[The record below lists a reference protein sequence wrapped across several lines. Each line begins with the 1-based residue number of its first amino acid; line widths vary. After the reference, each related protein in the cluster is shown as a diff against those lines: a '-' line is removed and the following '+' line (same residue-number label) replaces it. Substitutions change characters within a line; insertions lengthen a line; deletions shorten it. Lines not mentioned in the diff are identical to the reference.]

1 MDPKSECMLVSGLA
15 AWEHHGQTDGLDMA
29 PSDLQRCVYVCVYIC
44 LSVHLPVHL
53 PVHLSVYIYLSVC
66 LRLPAC
72 LLVCPEREPL
82 PTQPPS
88 SP

>member
-53 PVHLSVYIYLSVC
+53 SVYIYLSVC

>member
-44 LSVHLPVHL
+44 LCIVFISAIQLIFSRTIKPLGADVC
-53 PVHLSVYIYLSVC
+53 VYMYTFIRGL
-66 LRLPAC
+66 
-72 LLVCPEREPL
+72 
-82 PTQPPS
+82 
-88 SP
+88 

>member
-1 MDPKSECMLVSGLA
+1 MLVSGLA

-53 PVHLSVYIYLSVC
+53 SVYIYLSVC